1 MLEMESSD
9 NFCSSVNGDRDDDVT
24 KVYDDD
30 EANEEDV
37 DHNRMG
43 DSDDQDDVGLE
54 HEEEANSEVDNDDY
68 RDYDDLWIPS
78 FFKEECITMDT
89 IFDIRQFDM
98 GKMTIEDVSRLDF
111 CDLEIAYLF
120 Y

>member
-1 MLEMESSD
+1 MWCDSVWHGDAILICD
-9 NFCSSVNGDRDDDVT
+9 FC
-24 KVYDDD
+24 
-30 EANEEDV
+30 
-37 DHNRMG
+37 
-43 DSDDQDDVGLE
+43 
-54 HEEEANSEVDNDDY
+54 EEADSEVDNDDY

-120 Y
+120 YWFFC